1 MSEWKIVNIGDYISF
16 QNGYAF
22 NSKTFS
28 SNGKYLV
35 VRIKEIKNG
44 FIKFFPDSA
53 KVDVENEFAF
63 NKYKVEEGDILF
75 ALTGDPVSR
84 NNHLSWVGRIAI
96 YNHKKTALLNQRV
109 CKVIFGEDIYP
120 LFFYYYFRLEENL
133 FDLARRATGSANQA
147 NISTNTISKMQIKLP
162 PLETQKKISAVLSA
176 LDDKIELNNAI
187 NKNLE
192 EQAQAIFDNF
202 FIEDNRFVE
211 MDSELL
217 SDLCEV
223 ITKGTTPTTL
233 GKKFV
238 AKGINFIK
246 AESIQDNHS
255 IDFGKISYI
264 DEETQKTLKRSIIK
278 DEDILFTIAGTLG
291 RFTFV
296 DKNVLPA
303 NTNQA
308 VAIIRT
314 DKKKI
319 NPRYVY
325 SFFLCNWHMN
335 HYKKL
340 VQQSVQANLSL
351 TTIKSLSIPILSNE
365 QMKNYNKLIEPII
378 FMVKSNQHENKKLGE
393 LRDALLP
400 RLMSGEIDVSKVE
413 I

>member
-192 EQAQAIFDNF
+192 EQAQAIYKNMFVDNF
-202 FIEDNRFVE
+202 NPAWKNGT
-211 MDSELL
+211 L
-217 SDLCEV
+217 SDIAE
-223 ITKGTTPTTL
+223 ITN
-233 GKKFV
+233 GKRPLNKFE
-238 AKGINFIK
+238 K
-246 AESIQDNHS
+246 ASE
-255 IDFGKISYI
+255 
-264 DEETQKTLKRSIIK
+264 
-278 DEDILFTIAGTLG
+278 
-291 RFTFV
+291 FV
-296 DKNVLPA
+296 
-303 NTNQA
+303 
-308 VAIIRT
+308 
-314 DKKKI
+314 
-319 NPRYVY
+319 
-325 SFFLCNWHMN
+325 
-335 HYKKL
+335 
-340 VQQSVQANLSL
+340 
-351 TTIKSLSIPILSNE
+351 SIPIFGASSIMGYTTDILCDKKILITGRVGTHGII
-365 QMKNYNKLIEPII
+365 QRYNKPCWVSDNAFIITSLYYEYCFQILRSVNYKNLNRGSTQPLITQTDLKKLDVILPSEKILLN
-378 FMVKSNQHENKKLGE
+378 FEELVGSLMRVCDKNHFENQKLGE

-400 RLMSGEIDVSKVE
+400 RLMSGEIDVSEVE
-413 I
+413 ILGGLKI